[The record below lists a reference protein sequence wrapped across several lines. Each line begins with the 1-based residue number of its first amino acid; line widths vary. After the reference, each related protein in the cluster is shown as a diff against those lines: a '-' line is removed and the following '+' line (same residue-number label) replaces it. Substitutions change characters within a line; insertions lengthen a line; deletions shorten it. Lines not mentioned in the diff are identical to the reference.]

1 MKRSTLIFPYV
12 FWAAVFII
20 LPLVL
25 VAWFSVRIDTTD
37 GVQLGL
43 ENFTR
48 FFDRL
53 YVAVLWRSIKL
64 AFVSTAFCLVLGY
77 PLALILADRN
87 LKHRET
93 LLLLFILPMWMN
105 FLLRTYALMSLL
117 ENNGL
122 LNRLLV
128 TLGLPARQFLY
139 SDNAVILGMIY
150 NFLPFMVLPIY
161 ASLTRIDHR
170 LVEAAHDLGARP
182 FRVFARIVFPLSIP
196 GVASGI
202 SMTFMPAM
210 TTFVISRLLGGGQ
223 YTLIGNL
230 VEQQFLYSG
239 DWGFGSAVSLILMF
253 CILLTVRFVSR
264 YESAGSGQGGGLW

>member
-25 VAWFSVRIDTTD
+25 VAWFSVRIDTAD
-37 GVQLGL
+37 GVRFGLG
-43 ENFTR
+43 NFTR

-53 YVAVLWRSIKL
+53 YVAVLWRSIHL
-64 AFVSTAFCLVLGY
+64 ALVSTVFCLALGY

-128 TLGLPARQFLY
+128 TLELPARQFLY
-139 SDNAVILGMIY
+139 SDNAVILGMVY

-170 LVEAAHDLGARP
+170 LIEAAHDLGARP

-230 VEQQFLYSG
+230 VEQQFIYSG

-253 CILLTVRFVSR
+253 CILLTVRFVSQ
-264 YESAGSGQGGGLW
+264 YESSSSGQGGGLW